1 MIRAEFRKDTES
13 GSITMKMRGH
23 ANAGD
28 PGHDVVCAGASTLV
42 YTLAQCL
49 SFMREQGKLRK
60 EPHMLL
66 RSGRAEITAKPKE
79 DAYAEA
85 LHTYFVVQ
93 AGLTL
98 MQENYPDFVQVKR
111 FDQADTPMTKESSP

>member
-1 MIRAEFRKDTES
+1 MIQAEFRRNTES

-23 ANAGD
+23 ANAGEA
-28 PGHDVVCAGASTLV
+28 GHDVVCAGASTLA

-49 SFMREQGKLRK
+49 GFMHEQGKLRK

-66 RSGRAEITAKPKE
+66 RSGRAELTAKPKE

-85 LHTYFVVQ
+85 LHTFFVIQ

-98 MQENYPDFVQVKR
+98 LQENYPDYVQVTR
-111 FDQADTPMTKESSP
+111 FDQAETL